1 MMRINF
7 KNNIFFFTTLF
18 ILLIISSFLS
28 YENLSY
34 ALYFNEVYIQYANS
48 IKNFLSPDENYSSY
62 PFSTFPLWGYGLI
75 HWIFGSSK
83 LLILIFQQLLNFY
96 TIYLV
101 DKFLKINYT
110 KCQIFFR
117 RLVLLALPYF
127 FFHTQ
132 LWPKS
137 ISSSLLI
144 IGIIQL
150 FEYFNSKN
158 KFQLVISSLI
168 FGIVCNFRSDY
179 FYFIITF
186 PLVIILW
193 ELLKH
198 KRVTTFSISF
208 VIVPLLSLI
217 LLVPW
222 GLYTYS
228 KTKKYHFTTT
238 NTGHSLFIGLG
249 QLPNNKWGITPRDDD
264 MLMDKYL
271 SSEFGAKNFL
281 STNHEEN
288 KFLKK
293 RFFNLI
299 KENPVEWIKKCSYT
313 FCLIFMDPFYVGNV
327 GNFQLNGMSNINEI
341 RMLEKSV
348 YEFDFKNFS
357 NLIINTSWKFSTK
370 EICALI
376 ITILAK
382 IIGLVI
388 YFVTIFMAFYL
399 LFFDKRWFMSS
410 AINTILSFTIL
421 YQLLIQVFVFHMP
434 VYNTSIYLIYLI
446 FISLM
451 FKKIFLNSTI
461 K

>member
-1 MMRINF
+1 M
-7 KNNIFFFTTLF
+7 
-18 ILLIISSFLS
+18 
-28 YENLSY
+28 
-34 ALYFNEVYIQYANS
+34 
-48 IKNFLSPDENYSSY
+48 
-62 PFSTFPLWGYGLI
+62 
-75 HWIFGSSK
+75 
-83 LLILIFQQLLNFY
+83 
-96 TIYLV
+96 
-101 DKFLKINYT
+101 
-110 KCQIFFR
+110 
-117 RLVLLALPYF
+117 
-127 FFHTQ
+127 
-132 LWPKS
+132 
-137 ISSSLLI
+137 
-144 IGIIQL
+144 
-150 FEYFNSKN
+150 
-158 KFQLVISSLI
+158 
-168 FGIVCNFRSDY
+168 
-179 FYFIITF
+179 
-186 PLVIILW
+186 

-208 VIVPLLSLI
+208 VIVPLLVNLTGTMGI
-217 LLVPW
+217 IYLF
-222 GLYTYS
+222 
-228 KTKKYHFTTT
+228 KTKISLYYNKYWTL
-238 NTGHSLFIGLG
+238 LFIGLG

-421 YQLLIQVFVFHMP
+421 YQLLIQVFVVHMP

-451 FKKIFLNSTI
+451 FKIFLNSTI